1 MNAAFFDIFG
11 IIAFLIILIIG
22 IKILRT
28 NKRVPQWVG
37 GLLLL
42 IAIGGLMIDS
52 IIVIKT
58 YILGG

>member
-1 MNAAFFDIFG
+1 MDAAFFDIFG
-11 IIAFLIILIIG
+11 IIAFLIILVVG
-22 IKILRT
+22 IKILRS
-28 NKRVPQWVG
+28 NKKIPHWVG